1 MLLRAKGAE
10 VASLNDD
17 ADEDREMESGDSG
30 VGNEYVWLAESGK
43 VGDEG
48 EEDAP
53 AALWDMIVACVA
65 ISVGVATRELG
76 GEVERRRS

>member
-1 MLLRAKGAE
+1 MLLGAKGVE
-10 VASLNDD
+10 VGSLYAD
-17 ADEDREMESGDSG
+17 ADEDEEMKSGDSG
-30 VGNEYVWLAESGK
+30 VGNEYVWLEESGK
-43 VGDEG
+43 VGEEG

-53 AALWDMIVACVA
+53 AALWDMIVACVG

>member
-1 MLLRAKGAE
+1 MLGAE
-10 VASLNDD
+10 VGSRNGD
-17 ADEDREMESGDSG
+17 ADEDEVMESGDSG
-30 VGNEYVWLAESGK
+30 VGNEYALLEESGK

-48 EEDAP
+48 EDAP
-53 AALWDMIVACVA
+53 VALWDMTVACGLCVG